1 MQDSAAV
8 EIRLLRESDIAAAMD
23 LKQLAGWNQTERDWH
38 TLLQLEPNGCFAAV
52 LDNRLVGTITTTS
65 YGSEL
70 AWIGM
75 VLVRP
80 ENRRTGI
87 ASRLLETAITYLEHK
102 VSVVKLDATADGK
115 NVYERFGFEIESVV
129 ERWSRKGEP
138 PVSFEQQ
145 QELIDDETHRQIL
158 QLDRQA
164 FGADRSELL
173 NQLLANSWV
182 PPVVTRTREGSVA
195 GYALARAGSDA
206 AYVGPVVASQRS
218 DAAELLDGILEKLDL
233 NPVYVDLN
241 RNWGDGQQL
250 LRERGFEKERDLI
263 RMKRGVAN
271 PTTPLVFAIAG
282 PEIG

>member
-1 MQDSAAV
+1 MQDSAPV
-8 EIRLLRESDIAAAMD
+8 EIRLLCESDIAAAMD
-23 LKQLAGWNQTERDWH
+23 LKNLAGWNQTERDWH
-38 TLLQLEPNGCFAAV
+38 TLLQLEPDGCFAAV
-52 LDNRLVGTITTTS
+52 LDNRLVATTTTTS

-87 ASRLLETAITYLEHK
+87 ASRLLETALTYLEHK

-115 NVYERFGFEIESVV
+115 YVYERLGFEVESMV
-129 ERWSRKGEP
+129 ERWSRRGDRL
-138 PVSFEQQ
+138 VGFERQ
-145 QELIDDETHRQIL
+145 QESLDFDTHRQIL
-158 QLDRQA
+158 QLDRRA
-164 FGADRSELL
+164 FGADRSQLL
-173 NQLLANSWV
+173 SQLLANSCV
-182 PPVVTRTREGSVA
+182 RPVVTRSEEGAVA
-195 GYALARAGSDA
+195 GYAMARSGSDA
-206 AYVGPVVASQRS
+206 AYVGPVVASERS
-218 DAAELLDGILEKLDL
+218 HAAKLLDQMLEQLDS

-250 LRERGFEKERDLI
+250 LSERGFEKQRDLI
-263 RMKRGVAN
+263 RMKRGVGN